1 MAEHRSP
8 KPGVAGSSP
17 VSPAIRDNMDI
28 DQRIDLVSALNKLS
42 PRQRKVVILWAQ
54 GYTQQEIADEY
65 GVAQRT
71 ISRWIQKSV
80 SKMRELSP
88 YVIED
93 T

>member
-1 MAEHRSP
+1 
-8 KPGVAGSSP
+8 
-17 VSPAIRDNMDI
+17 MDTI
-28 DQRIDLVSALNKLS
+28 DARIDLINALNRLS
-42 PRQRKVVILWAQ
+42 PRQRKVVLLWAQ

-65 GVAQRT
+65 GVTQRT

-80 SKMRELSP
+80 SKMGELWA